1 MEKGEGMADTR
12 LVVGCMTGTSI
23 DALDVALVE
32 ITGHGFEMRVRLVR
46 TLSRP
51 LGDVGE
57 GLRRFAHQQAMPA
70 REIAAL
76 NHAFSTLHAQAVR
89 EAIGSMIADLVAV
102 HGQTV
107 FHAPPLTW
115 QMFEPAIVARDVLLP
130 VVCNFRAADVAAGGQ
145 GAPITPIADYI
156 LFRDA
161 RERRAVV
168 NLGGFCNHTTLPP
181 GGEEGDHFRAVD
193 GIEAG
198 DICACNHVLDGLAR
212 LLFNLPFDEGGT
224 QALMGQIDEDCYREF
239 VDLFE
244 MQVGLGRSL
253 GTQDDLAAGLSRIA
267 STRSRAEKSVKTDP
281 RPSIVRSACAALAT
295 VTVNHVG
302 AVDRLILA
310 GGGVLNKALLAEF
323 QKRAKAPV
331 NRSDDLDVP
340 APYREAMAIAVL
352 GALCQ
357 ERLPI
362 TLPQVTRLSGPAP
375 VAGSWV
381 YP

>member
-1 MEKGEGMADTR
+1 MAHTR

-32 ITGHGFEMRVRLVR
+32 ITGLGLDMRVRLVR

-57 GLRRFAHQQAMPA
+57 GLRRFAQQQPAMPA

-76 NHAFSTLHAQAVR
+76 NHAFSTLHAEAVR
-89 EAIGSMIADLVAV
+89 EAIGHMMADLVAV

-107 FHAPPLTW
+107 FHTPPLTW
-115 QMFEPAIVARDVLLP
+115 QLFEPAIVARETMVP
-130 VVCNFRAADVAAGGQ
+130 VVSNFRAADVAAGGQ

-181 GGEEGDHFRAVD
+181 AQAGADHFHAID
-193 GIEAG
+193 GIVAG

-224 QALMGQIDEDCYREF
+224 QALMGQIDEACYQEF
-239 VDLFE
+239 VDFFE
-244 MQVGLGRSL
+244 MQAGLGRSL
-253 GTQDDLAAGLSRIA
+253 GTQDDLAARLTGIA
-267 STRSRAEKSVKTDP
+267 AARTRGEKAVKTDP
-281 RPSIVRSACAALAT
+281 RRTIVRSACAAMAT

-310 GGGVLNKALLAEF
+310 GGGVLNKALVAEF
-323 QKRAKAPV
+323 QKRSRAPV
-331 NRSDDLDVP
+331 NRSDDLGVP
-340 APYREAMAIAVL
+340 APYREAIAMAVL

-357 ERLPI
+357 QRVPI
-362 TLPQVTRLSGPAP
+362 TLPQVTKLRGPAP

>member
-1 MEKGEGMADTR
+1 MSSTR

-32 ITGHGFEMRVRLVR
+32 ITGSGFDMGVRLVR

-57 GLRRFAHQQAMPA
+57 GLRRLAHGEAMPA

-76 NHAFSTLHAQAVR
+76 NHAFSTLHAEAAH
-89 EAIGSMIADLVAV
+89 EAIGEAIADLVAV

-115 QMFEPAIVARDVLLP
+115 QLFEPAVVAREVMLP
-130 VVCNFRAADVAAGGQ
+130 VVSNFRAADVAAGGQ
-145 GAPITPIADYI
+145 GAPITPLADYI
-156 LFRDA
+156 MFRDLK
-161 RERRAVV
+161 ERRAVV
-168 NLGGFCNHTTLPP
+168 NLGGFCNYTVLPP
-181 GGEEGDHFRAVD
+181 AGTGQDHFSAID
-193 GIEAG
+193 GIAAG

-212 LLFNLPFDEGGT
+212 VLFNLPFDEGGT
-224 QALMGQIDEDCYREF
+224 QALLGQIDEACYREF
-239 VDLFE
+239 VDLLE
-244 MQVGLGRSL
+244 AQVRLGRSL
-253 GTQDDLAAGLSRIA
+253 GTDDDLAAGLGLITSR
-267 STRSRAEKSVKTDP
+267 RAGRDHAVKTDP
-281 RPSIVRSACAALAT
+281 RPGIVRSACAALAA
-295 VTVNHVG
+295 VTVDHVG

-323 QKRAKAPV
+323 QKRSKAPV

-362 TLPQVTRLSGPAP
+362 TLPQVTKLRGPAP

>member
-1 MEKGEGMADTR
+1 MADTR

-32 ITGHGFEMRVRLVR
+32 IVGHGLDMRVRLLR

-51 LGDVGE
+51 LGEVGE
-57 GLRRFAHQQAMPA
+57 GLRRFAHQQAMSA

-76 NHAFSTLHAQAVR
+76 NYAFSVLHAEAVR
-89 EAIGSMIADLVAV
+89 EAIGDAIADLVAV

-115 QMFEPAIVARDVLLP
+115 QLFEPAIVAREAMVP
-130 VVCNFRAADVAAGGQ
+130 VVCHFRSADVAVGGQ

-156 LFRDA
+156 LFRDPS
-161 RERRAVV
+161 ERRAVV
-168 NLGGFCNHTTLPP
+168 NLGGFCNYTTLPP
-181 GGEEGDHFRAVD
+181 TGMGQDHFAAID
-193 GIEAG
+193 GIAAG
-198 DICACNHVLDGLAR
+198 DICACNHVLDGLTR
-212 LLFNLPFDEGGT
+212 VLFNLPFDEGGT
-224 QALMGQIDEDCYREF
+224 QALMGQIDEACYKEF
-239 VDLFE
+239 IELFDT
-244 MQVGLGRSL
+244 QVGLDRSL
-253 GTQDDLAAGLSRIA
+253 GTDDDLAEGLRRITSSR
-267 STRSRAEKSVKTDP
+267 TGRETGVKTDP

-295 VTVNHVG
+295 VAVSRVG

-323 QKRAKAPV
+323 QKRSKAPV

-340 APYREAMAIAVL
+340 APYREAMAMAVL

-357 ERLPI
+357 ERFPI
-362 TLPQVTRLSGPAP
+362 TLPQVTRLSSPAP
-375 VAGSWV
+375 VAGMWV